1 MRVGLVLGGGGYR
14 GGAWTVGV
22 LQALQSEY
30 NWTADKASLVVGT
43 SAGAM
48 IGALTAAGVPLKR
61 IASGDVFASSA
72 GVKDAGQDL
81 AEASAPRRRHGIP
94 WPTPGSLGL
103 TWNCLRNPGRYP
115 LTVMLSGLLPNGPFS
130 TDPLGEVIER
140 HTSGSWPRQ
149 PSLGVVACDYGTGRR
164 IVFGRRQAPSVPL
177 GLAVAASCAVP
188 GYYRPVPFDGHSY
201 IDGGVCSPSNLD
213 VVRHRRLDLVI
224 CINPTSAADGVRLT
238 GVSQR
243 AMLLLRDASA
253 RILRREAAAV
263 NAVGTEVVMIEPEA
277 DEIELM
283 GLNLMR
289 SNELVAIVAGSTEL
303 FRKRLRKRRLAS
315 TLDLLAG
322 ASMPNAA

>member
-1 MRVGLVLGGGGYR
+1 
-14 GGAWTVGV
+14 
-22 LQALQSEY
+22 
-30 NWTADKASLVVGT
+30 
-43 SAGAM
+43 
-48 IGALTAAGVPLKR
+48 
-61 IASGDVFASSA
+61 
-72 GVKDAGQDL
+72 
-81 AEASAPRRRHGIP
+81 
-94 WPTPGSLGL
+94 
-103 TWNCLRNPGRYP
+103 
-115 LTVMLSGLLPNGPFS
+115 MLSGLLPNGPFS

-243 AMLLLRDASA
+243 AMLL
-253 RILRREAAAV
+253 
-263 NAVGTEVVMIEPEA
+263 
-277 DEIELM
+277 
-283 GLNLMR
+283 R

>member
-1 MRVGLVLGGGGYR
+1 
-14 GGAWTVGV
+14 
-22 LQALQSEY
+22 
-30 NWTADKASLVVGT
+30 
-43 SAGAM
+43 
-48 IGALTAAGVPLKR
+48 
-61 IASGDVFASSA
+61 
-72 GVKDAGQDL
+72 
-81 AEASAPRRRHGIP
+81 
-94 WPTPGSLGL
+94 
-103 TWNCLRNPGRYP
+103 
-115 LTVMLSGLLPNGPFS
+115 
-130 TDPLGEVIER
+130 
-140 HTSGSWPRQ
+140 
-149 PSLGVVACDYGTGRR
+149 
-164 IVFGRRQAPSVPL
+164 VPL

-243 AMLLLRDASA
+243 AMLLLRDASG

-263 NAVGTEVVMIEPEA
+263 NAVGTEVVLIEPEA

-303 FRKRLRKRRLAS
+303 FQKRMRKRRLAS

-322 ASMPNAA
+322 ASIPNAA